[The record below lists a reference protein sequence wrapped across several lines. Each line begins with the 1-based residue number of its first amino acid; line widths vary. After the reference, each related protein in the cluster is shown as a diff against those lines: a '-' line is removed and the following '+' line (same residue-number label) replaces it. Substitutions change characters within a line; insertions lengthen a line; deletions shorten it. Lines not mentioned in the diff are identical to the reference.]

1 MEAIEFKSK
10 IKDNQ
15 IIILEAIQLKLKQN
29 EYIRVILLIED
40 ADDDQD
46 DSEFQQITQ
55 KQFFKGYVS
64 SDSIYDK

>member
-29 EYIRVILLIED
+29 EYIRVILLL
-40 ADDDQD
+40 
-46 DSEFQQITQ
+46 T
-55 KQFFKGYVS
+55 
-64 SDSIYDK
+64 

>member
-10 IKDNQ
+10 IKDNH
-15 IIILEAIQLKLKQN
+15 IIVPEAIQSKLKRN

-40 ADDDQD
+40 TDDAHDG
-46 DSEFQQITQ
+46 SEFQQTTQ
-55 KQFFKGYVS
+55 KQFLKGYAS